1 MYGKKE
7 VRKIKCTIMT
17 IEELKQRA
25 AASDAE
31 AQYNLGIAYQFGDG
45 AEKKWK
51 RL

>member
-1 MYGKKE
+1 MN
-7 VRKIKCTIMT
+7 

>member
-1 MYGKKE
+1 MN
-7 VRKIKCTIMT
+7 

-25 AASDAE
+25 AAGDVE
-31 AQYNLGIAYQFGDG
+31 TQYNLGIAYQFGDG